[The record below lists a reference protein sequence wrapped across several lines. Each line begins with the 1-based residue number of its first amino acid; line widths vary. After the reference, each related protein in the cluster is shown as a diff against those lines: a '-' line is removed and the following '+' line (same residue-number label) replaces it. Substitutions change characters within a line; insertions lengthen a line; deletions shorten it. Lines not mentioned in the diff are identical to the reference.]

1 MELFLFRLLFLF
13 SLLFSTN
20 ILASNLLDVYRLEGI
35 ESVEKHLEKEL
46 SKKDYWEETLKNYD
60 TKFGYFE
67 NKKYVLYSNK
77 KAKKLYL
84 FENQNKQLVKLFEN
98 SVITGEIEGDKYI
111 EGDKKTPIGVYDL
124 TKKRTNL
131 DQFYGPFALVT
142 SYPNNFDKSQNKKGH
157 GIWIHGMPL
166 NGDREEFTRGCIALD
181 NEKLL
186 DLESKFDLEDAVL
199 ITSEDELQE
208 VSKDEL
214 ALILS
219 SINSWKLTWKYSQID
234 EYLEFYSPD
243 FKRFNGM
250 KIEEFSKYKKR
261 VFSKNEDKIIR
272 FSNTNIYVYPNSL
285 NKRLFKVFMN
295 QYYKSDTLK
304 FIGNK
309 ELIIELVNGKMKILF
324 ED

>member
-1 MELFLFRLLFLF
+1 MFRLLFLISF
-13 SLLFSTN
+13 LFTTN
-20 ILASNLLDVYRLEGI
+20 IFANKLIDLYRLEGI
-35 ESVEKHLEKEL
+35 GAVELELEKQL
-46 SKKDYWEETLKNYD
+46 AQKNYWQKTLKNYD
-60 TKFGYFE
+60 TKFGYLE
-67 NKKYVLYSNK
+67 SKRYILHSNK
-77 KAKKLYL
+77 KAKKLFLYENKNMKLTRL
-84 FENQNKQLVKLFEN
+84 FEDD
-98 SVITGEIEGDKYI
+98 VITGEIDGDKYL

-166 NGDREEFTRGCIALD
+166 NGDREEYTRGCIALD

-186 DLESKFDLEDAVL
+186 DLESKFDLEDSVL
-199 ITSEDELQE
+199 ITSEEE
-208 VSKDEL
+208 FVEASKDEL
-214 ALILS
+214 AIILS
-219 SINSWKLTWKYSQID
+219 SINQWKLTWKYSKID
-234 EYLEFYSPD
+234 DYLAFYSNE
-243 FKRFNGM
+243 FKRYNGM
-250 KIEEFSKYKKR
+250 QIEEFSKYKKR
-261 VFSKNEDKIIR
+261 VFSKDEDKIIR
-272 FSNTNIYVYPNSL
+272 FSDINIYVYPNSL

-309 ELIIELVNGKMKILF
+309 ELIVELVNGKMKILF